1 MKKAIIYLKRL
12 IKSVVDND
20 FFGMASEMSYMC
32 CLGIFPLMLFLTG
45 VFGWAGKHEFM
56 RPVFAFMSSILPIDT
71 MGLINTVMKEVMFYS
86 KGGFWAIL
94 GFIITLFLTT
104 NMIAIISKGLNR
116 AYKIDETRSFIY
128 TRAIAFVMLC
138 VNTTVLFL
146 TINLIVF
153 GKVLLNFC
161 VTYLNLGEDVA
172 SMWMFLR
179 WPIAFIALYILAF
192 MQYYVLPNL
201 KGSIRLKLKSTVP
214 GTFFFCTSWLLGSWG
229 FSIYIDNLHTYNFV
243 YGTIGAF
250 AVLMVWLYYTSILIL
265 VGAEI
270 NSQVYNR
277 LEITSNGK

>member
-1 MKKAIIYLKRL
+1 MKKTIIYLKRL
-12 IKSVVDND
+12 IKSVLEND

-32 CLGIFPLMLFLTG
+32 CLGIFPLLLFLTG

-56 RPVFAFMSSILPIDT
+56 RPVFVFMSSIMPVDT
-71 MGLINTVMKEVMFYS
+71 MGLINTVMKEVLFYS

-94 GFIITLFLTT
+94 GFIITLFLST

-116 AYKIDETRSFIY
+116 AYKIEETRSFIY
-128 TRAIAFVMLC
+128 TRAVAFLMLC
-138 VNTTVLFL
+138 VNTAVLFI
-146 TINLIVF
+146 TINLIIF
-153 GKVLLNFC
+153 GKLLLGFC
-161 VTYLNLGEDVA
+161 VTYLNLGEGTA

-179 WPIAFIALYILAF
+179 WPVAFFALYILAF
-192 MQYYVLPNL
+192 LQYYLLPDL
-201 KGSIRLKLKSTVP
+201 KGSEKLKLKSTLP

-229 FSIYIDNLHTYNFV
+229 FSIYINNLHTYNFV

-277 LEITSNGK
+277 LEITSNCK